1 MFKIK
6 VERIVK
12 KPINEVFDALSDH
25 ASYGTFKA
33 VGTAKLVTQGD
44 EERNGVGALRSIQ
57 AGPVKFWERI
67 TAFERPTHMQYKIEK
82 ARPIKMQ
89 HNKGVIDLKDLGDG
103 ITHVTW
109 LSEGRIV
116 VPLPLPLI
124 GRLLDRQMQKQ
135 GTVGFSSILKA
146 IESR

>member
-12 KPINEVFDALSDH
+12 KPIDEVFEAISDH
-25 ASYGTFKA
+25 ASYGSFKA
-33 VGTAKLVTQGD
+33 VSTAKLVTEGD

-57 AGPVKFWERI
+57 TGPIKLWERI

-82 ARPIKMQ
+82 ARPVKFN
-89 HNKGVIDLKDLGDG
+89 HDKGIIDLKDLGDG
-103 ITHVTW
+103 TTHVTW
-109 LSEGRIV
+109 ISEGRIV
-116 VPLPLPLI
+116 VPLPLI
-124 GRLLDRQMQKQ
+124 GRLLDRKMQKQ
-135 GTVGFSSILKA
+135 GTVGFSSILKV

>member
-12 KPINEVFDALSDH
+12 KPIDEVFEALSDH
-25 ASYGTFKA
+25 ASYGSFKA
-33 VGTAKLVTQGD
+33 VGVAKLVAEGN

-67 TAFERPTHMQYKIEK
+67 TAFERPTHMQYQIEK
-82 ARPIKMQ
+82 AKPVKMR
-89 HNKGVIDLKDLGDG
+89 HDKGVIDLKDLGDG
-103 ITHVTW
+103 TTHVTW
-109 LSEGRIV
+109 ISEGRLIV
-116 VPLPLPLI
+116 PLPLI

-135 GTVGFSSILKA
+135 GTIGFSSILKS
-146 IESR
+146 IDSR

>member
-12 KPINEVFDALSDH
+12 KPINDVFEALSDH
-25 ASYGTFKA
+25 AGYGSFKA
-33 VGTAKLVTQGD
+33 VGAAKLVTTGD
-44 EERNGVGALRSIQ
+44 EERNGVGALRVIQ
-57 AGPVKFWERI
+57 TGPVKFWERI

-82 ARPIKMQ
+82 AKPIKMK

-103 ITHVTW
+103 TTHVTW
-109 LSEGRIV
+109 VSEGRLM
-116 VPLPLPLI
+116 LPLPLI
-124 GRLLDRQMQKQ
+124 GRLFDRQMQKQ
-135 GTVGFSSILKA
+135 GTVGFSSILKS